1 MSDRGGLE
9 AFSFKHH
16 YDHVRGDEM
25 LETFYVPMLE
35 RSLTYDRVAGYF
47 SSAVL
52 SHASAGFA
60 KFCSTPNP
68 REEAGL
74 PKFRLIVGAR
84 LNPKDEQVVLHAEN
98 PELLEEIETNLLTSI
113 DNINL
118 DDDFEAFEKN
128 RWQGLSWMLQTGI
141 LEIKVGAMC
150 DPDKKELLPHN
161 EAEFHSKFGIVSDG
175 ESKLYFSGST
185 NETKRAWLDNYET
198 IDVSRSWAGLDSQE
212 KIETYEEK
220 FESLWNNERVQQG
233 VVVVDFPKAAELKIL
248 DKFRPADPSGIDE
261 VSAAKKRR
269 KYIDEDIF
277 GKSKD
282 WNKSYEDIN
291 KWRHQEEAV
300 NWFVNDAN
308 GVGIFQMATGSG
320 KTWTSMKCMKKM
332 LENNTIEKVVV
343 AVPNSILPQWREEV
357 LDFLKLTSSGGSVR
371 TLSEFSGD
379 KKEHFKFKGANPG
392 AFLLVSHSMLLR
404 FLNVSRNW
412 DMSRTLLVIDELH
425 HMGADRFTALQNK
438 QLEEFSGNIQEQV
451 ALENEQL
458 ALSNFGFRLGLSATP
473 WSKYDD
479 ENSTRNRFLV
489 SNFTRKDK
497 FEEDFFHGDWEKGL
511 RDKGFVFYFGL
522 EDGIKRGIL
531 CEFDYFPLEYE
542 PTEKEK
548 EEYRKKMRG
557 AFAKDDSGKVSP
569 LAAIRA
575 SAVFKGSR
583 EKLPIFFD
591 WLKSHEVLDRSL
603 MFVEDTS
610 FGKELMNQLNSAG
623 YPTFAS
629 FFQGDPFENLESFA
643 QGKTHFLVSCH
654 RISEG
659 LDIKSV
665 SQIVL
670 FSSSGAPLETI
681 QRIGRALRKG
691 EGAKRA
697 LVVDFIYDNPDSTT
711 NPDAARRDW
720 LEEISQ
726 SRNES
731 R

>member
-1 MSDRGGLE
+1 
-9 AFSFKHH
+9 
-16 YDHVRGDEM
+16 M

-68 REEAGL
+68 REGTGL

-128 RWQGLSWMLQTGI
+128 RFQGLSWMLQTGI

-150 DPDKKELLPHN
+150 DPEKKELLPHN

-269 KYIDEDIF
+269 KYIDEDIR

-291 KWRHQEEAV
+291 KWRHQKEAV
-300 NWFVNDAN
+300 KWFLDPKKAN
-308 GVGIFQMATGSG
+308 GVGIYQMATGSG
-320 KTWTSMKCMKKM
+320 KTRTAIATIREAIKTEKVDKSIIVVPKTLEEQWEKELEQHYPEMDIDAYWWSSSRPKNYQNFFMDNNRNSVLIVSYYFVPKM
-332 LENNTIEKVVV
+332 LEFAKKNDVSRTIVVV
-343 AVPNSILPQWREEV
+343 
-357 LDFLKLTSSGGSVR
+357 
-371 TLSEFSGD
+371 
-379 KKEHFKFKGANPG
+379 
-392 AFLLVSHSMLLR
+392 
-404 FLNVSRNW
+404 
-412 DMSRTLLVIDELH
+412 DELH
-425 HMGADRFTALQNK
+425 HIGSEGYRKDLNTRLKDDFGG
-438 QLEEFSGNIQEQV
+438 EEIEEEKLDITGLDSQDWWSFDC
-451 ALENEQL
+451 
-458 ALSNFGFRLGLSATP
+458 RLGLSATP
-473 WSKYDD
+473 WDMYD
-479 ENSTRNRFLV
+479 STRNQYIVDGFV
-489 SNFTRKDK
+489 NEEFKVTRNVD
-497 FEEDFFHGDWEKGL
+497 DWEKDLIDSG
-511 RDKGFVFYFGL
+511 KVFGFGL
-522 EDGIKRGIL
+522 KQGIERGIL
-531 CEFDYFPLEYE
+531 CPFDYIPLPYIPSPEDFDRASE
-542 PTEKEK
+542 AFSKVNPTLPEHKRKIMGMILAAMAFKTSKEK
-548 EEYRKKMRG
+548 IGPFKKWLTE
-557 AFAKDDSGKVSP
+557 FLNSG
-569 LAAIRA
+569 
-575 SAVFKGSR
+575 R
-583 EKLPIFFD
+583 E
-591 WLKSHEVLDRSL
+591 LKRCI
-603 MFVEDTS
+603 MFVAL
-610 FGKELMNQLNSAG
+610 KEYGELVDNTLARDFQI
-623 YPTFAS
+623 TDFRS
-629 FFQGDPFENLESFA
+629 FFEGEKMSTLKDFENGDIDSLIA
-643 QGKTHFLVSCH
+643 CG

-659 LDIKSV
+659 VDIKSV
-665 SQIVL
+665 DTIVL
-670 FSSSGAPLETI
+670 FAADATRLQTI
-681 QRIGRALRKG
+681 QRIGRALRSDPDNPKKV
-691 EGAKRA
+691 AT
-697 LVVDFIYDNPDSTT
+697 VVDFIWEGEDEEETADSRRR
-711 NPDAARRDW
+711 DYLSELAKARRK
-720 LEEISQ
+720 E
-726 SRNES
+726 
-731 R
+731 